1 MKLRAIVAAGISILA
16 LSACVEIKSDA
27 KIASDAK
34 VNITTTYDVSKIIT
48 AMQMTNKGSADD
60 MAKGLSCEKMNEQ
73 LTKEYSCKDLGVGKF
88 AVSGSFAGDASHG
101 VTLDADK
108 NQMSVDAVQLFKK
121 VADLNPSKQTA
132 DATDAASALM
142 QKGLVPVAA
151 DQAAQYKQMGMALTL
166 NVTLP
171 AEVLSVDGVEAK
183 DIKDNTVAVNFIDV
197 AGKDSYVLTSKA
209 SKNQIW
215 WKVLKML
222 GVLLA
227 IAAIVAA
234 VLYLLKR
241 KKTQSPSPVPPV
253 AATVEP
259 ITKTDEIND
268 VVNDDTE
275 PVDSPKA

>member
-1 MKLRAIVAAGISILA
+1 MKLKAIVAAGMSILA

-34 VNITTTYDVSKIIT
+34 VSFTTTYDVSKIIT

-88 AVSGSFAGDASHG
+88 AVSGSFAGDASNG
-101 VTLDADK
+101 VTLDTDK

-121 VADLNPSKQTA
+121 VADLNPSKQTT

-197 AGKDSYVLTSKA
+197 AGKDSYVLTSKV
-209 SKNQIW
+209 SKNKIW
-215 WKVLKML
+215 WKLL
-222 GVLLA
+222 FVLLA
-227 IAAIVAA
+227 IAAIAAA

>member
-1 MKLRAIVAAGISILA
+1 MKLKAIVAAGMSILA

-34 VNITTTYDVSKIIT
+34 VSFTTTYDVSKIIT

-88 AVSGSFAGDASHG
+88 AVSGSFAGDASNG
-101 VTLDADK
+101 VTLDTDK

-121 VADLNPSKQTA
+121 VADLNPSKQTT

-197 AGKDSYVLTSKA
+197 AGKDSYVLTSKV
-209 SKNQIW
+209 SKNKIW
-215 WKVLKML
+215 WKLL
-222 GVLLA
+222 FVLLA
-227 IAAIVAA
+227 IAAIAAA

-241 KKTQSPSPVPPV
+241 KKTQSPSPVAPAAVSETVTPV
-253 AATVEP
+253 DAV
-259 ITKTDEIND
+259 DEL
-268 VVNDDTE
+268 NDDTE
-275 PVDSPKA
+275 PVDSAKN

>member
-34 VNITTTYDVSKIIT
+34 VSFTTTYDVAKIIT

-88 AVSGSFAGDASHG
+88 AVSGSFAGDASNG
-101 VTLDADK
+101 VTLDTDK

-259 ITKTDEIND
+259 ITKIDEIND